1 MGFVALVPLTPTEI
15 TTALT
20 GLHGWSLE
28 KDALARTFV
37 FSDFREAFAF
47 MTRVAFE
54 AEDLGHHPD
63 WSNGYNRVQIRL
75 CTHYAGNQVT
85 RQDVELAQRI
95 HRLAGHR

>member
-20 GLHGWSLE
+20 GLPGWSLE

-47 MTRVAFE
+47 MTRVALA
-54 AEDLGHHPD
+54 AEKADHHPE
-63 WSNGYNRVQIRL
+63 WVNVYNRVEVTLTTHDAGGVTEKDIRL
-75 CTHYAGNQVT
+75 ATFMNEIG
-85 RQDVELAQRI
+85 
-95 HRLAGHR
+95 

>member
-1 MGFVALVPLTPTEI
+1 
-15 TTALT
+15 
-20 GLHGWSLE
+20 
-28 KDALARTFV
+28 
-37 FSDFREAFAF
+37 

-75 CTHYAGNQVT
+75 CTHDAGNQVT

>member
-1 MGFVALVPLTPTEI
+1 VGFVALVPLSPTEI

-20 GLHGWSLE
+20 GLPGWSLE
-28 KDALARTFV
+28 EDALARTFV
-37 FSDFREAFAF
+37 FSDF
-47 MTRVAFE
+47 RVAFE

-75 CTHYAGNQVT
+75 CTHDAGNQVT